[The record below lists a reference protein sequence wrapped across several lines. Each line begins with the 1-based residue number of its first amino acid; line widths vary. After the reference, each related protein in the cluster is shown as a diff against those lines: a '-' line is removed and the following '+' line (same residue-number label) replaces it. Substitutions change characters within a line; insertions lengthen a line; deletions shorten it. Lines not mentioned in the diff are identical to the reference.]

1 MITDWNNVYPD
12 IHPSAFIAPGAVIVG
27 DVKIGAR
34 SSVWFG
40 SIIRGD
46 DHSVTIGDDTNIQ
59 DGTII
64 HVSFQTHPTVIGSGV
79 TVGHAARLH
88 GCTLEDGCLVGIGA
102 IVLDGA
108 VVEAGAM
115 LAAGALLPPNKR
127 VPSGQIWA
135 GNPAKPLRAMSK
147 ADQGFLSWDAK
158 HYVAVGQAYQDKFQ
172 LETAAY
178 GG

>member
-1 MITDWNNVYPD
+1 MAMITDWNKALPD
-12 IHPSAFIAPGAVIVG
+12 IHPSAFIAPGAVVVG

-40 SIIRGD
+40 CIIRGD
-46 DHSVTIGDDTNIQ
+46 DHSVTIGDDSNLQ

-64 HVSFQTHPTVIGSGV
+64 HVSYQTHPTTIGSGV

-115 LAAGALLPPNKR
+115 VAAGALVPPNKR
-127 VPSGQIWA
+127 VPSGEIWA
-135 GNPAKPLRAMSK
+135 GNPAKLLRVMTE
-147 ADQGFLSWDAK
+147 ADREFLRWDSK
-158 HYVAVGQAYQDKFQ
+158 HYVGLGRAYLAKF
-172 LETAAY
+172 
-178 GG
+178 